1 MKYILKTLSYFVLI
15 TIVAVY
21 SSSCSLSDK
30 SESISPSPAP
40 SIGVSN
46 NTAFSD
52 ISAALLNSKTDLVW
66 WQKFD
71 SIYNNVNAV
80 YEENN
85 AINMSGKLGGMDK
98 SLSQALVSVSSSY
111 KDAFDI
117 MNAAKDNDDS
127 EIQQY
132 AYNDFSNKISSAN
145 NQWEHVLETLIETS
159 PPDSSQ

>member
-52 ISAALLNSKTDLVW
+52 IFSEFNELKNVSAALLN
-66 WQKFD
+66 
-71 SIYNNVNAV
+71 I
-80 YEENN
+80 
-85 AINMSGKLGGMDK
+85 
-98 SLSQALVSVSSSY
+98 
-111 KDAFDI
+111 I
-117 MNAAKDNDDS
+117 M
-127 EIQQY
+127 
-132 AYNDFSNKISSAN
+132 
-145 NQWEHVLETLIETS
+145 
-159 PPDSSQ
+159 